1 MTSKSEQPKTTF
13 RMLYRCAGED
23 WILFAG
29 KGGLEPFILDT
40 PVKQWANRRVELAVV
55 DIPDGAT
62 SCDQIEVSIS
72 AWNFDADGVV
82 RDPRSTAKR
91 LLALLPPSSPAVEQ
105 ERTISE
111 EELRRIKDLVLSSG
125 SVGCCD
131 PS

>member
-1 MTSKSEQPKTTF
+1 MTSKPEQPKTTF

-62 SCDQIEVSIS
+62 SCDQLKVSIS

-82 RDPRSTAKR
+82 RDPRPIAKR
-91 LLALLPPSSPAVEQ
+91 LLALLPPSLPAVDQ
-105 ERTISE
+105 ERTISDQ
-111 EELRRIKDLVLSSG
+111 ELREITELVLSPG
-125 SVGCCD
+125 SAGCRD
-131 PS
+131 TA